1 MNIDINIV
9 GNASNALER
18 IRLESRRATQT
29 ISDLNK
35 SVKNASD
42 SILGMAT
49 QYIAMSK
56 AIDVAKKSISDFTD
70 LQEKTLD
77 IAKTTGLAGAEL
89 EDFTSSLNKLNQDV
103 RGMELD
109 SLYEISA
116 IAGQLGIKG
125 KENLLAFTQSV
136 QRIAK
141 TSKLTAEQAGE
152 GFAKLANSL
161 QEPIK
166 NIEKLTSTFTIL
178 ASSTTASE
186 DKLLDFTQRL
196 AGAGKTLGLTTP
208 QIAGIGATLND
219 VGLTAEVAGTAMS
232 QVFQKILTDTDKLIN
247 TLHLDAKSFKEAIQN
262 EPVKAVE
269 MLLQALG
276 KLDKQARIQALKD
289 LQMSGSG
296 LSSTLLKLSAN
307 TDKLTKNLNIATE
320 GYSKGTYTIDE
331 FNVATKGLAT
341 TQQQLSDQ
349 VKQTSASF
357 GKLLAPSVEKVS
369 QTFILLL
376 KDIQNHNQGVLEAVK
391 VVGGLVVA
399 WKAFNIAMSATPFGR
414 ILAGLTAIL
423 GVAVKIRATML
434 QNEALVKRGEYL
446 LKKEAEY
453 KKSNQYKIDQS
464 KQLEK
469 ANKTILKGIETQTK
483 LLKNASLTAQQRA
496 IIEKNIA
503 KMGQKINTNLIKRR
517 ELLKGIKLPKSI
529 KTDVKVNIPK
539 IKPISVPVVTKGIQ
553 SIEAPKIKP
562 IEAKISTKGV
572 QEYARKSKTLLNR
585 TLEEFQNEVDRVKL
599 PNLGYQLLQLKK
611 ERDNWIKKGV
621 SKDKANELFKI
632 KKAQLYTEERKKALE
647 LAKQEADKQREI
659 AEKQKALNAS
669 IQDKINKNAMSSFS
683 YQLLQL
689 KKERDNL
696 LSKGGDNTKVEA
708 LYQLKVKALKD
719 KKIKQLSEEL
729 KLDKKINKELTKSQ
743 KRLKNLT
750 NELKNISLQGLERG
764 LDNFAK
770 TGEFDFSD
778 VISSGDLKSAN
789 DPLIKALGY
798 TADIISGALS
808 NTPSE
813 FYTRETNV
821 GADNKSVVDSINRL
835 KNDVMINQLS
845 ETRKMLNQLELLNS
859 QFKNISLALA
869 PNGSYMNNPNLGDE
883 QLSYNSFGESIANG
897 VSDLIGNNFASDL
910 IGGLATGLFGSTSK
924 KVEHA
929 GLIFGEQT
937 VDSFL
942 QGVDVQSYQ
951 DIKKKKKAL
960 FGAISSTSYYTNYS
974 EADAQIKEYFQQAI
988 KGQVDI
994 IKQASSIIGQ
1004 NVDEVNN
1011 RILDYKIDIGKL
1023 DLLGKSQE
1031 EINSIIG
1038 GVLGT
1043 QLGNITRS
1051 ALPILEDFKK
1061 ANEDYATTL
1070 IRVSSDYDKA
1080 KKRLKDIGVQVVQLA
1095 DISNK
1100 NGEVYAEAV
1109 RDSITQNEVVS
1120 REVIKSYHNLPKF
1133 LGGGQIEFT
1142 SIKENLSGIGEI
1154 IKGMVGTGDDI
1165 VNAYQTLKDQ
1175 QIKLRAILANQ
1186 NQEVN
1191 NSLLSNFQGLEEYSQ
1206 LQSSFYENFVSDTQ
1220 KIYDLQERLLAIT
1233 TDIPKTK
1240 EEYLQLVRN
1249 QDLTTEQGR
1258 LRYAQLLREQ
1268 NAFLDLIKLQ
1278 DEAQKKNK
1286 ETLVKFSDEW
1296 KDAMK
1301 NVRNK
1306 IQSTIDSIR
1315 GNYEKDSNG
1324 RIQALSDFSR
1334 YRDLLNQA
1342 LADGNKKNIER
1353 YSSRFADTARS
1364 LSGFGNAYKNIS
1376 LRELER
1382 IKREIP
1388 QDKVQKVEVVGD
1400 EKGVALQEA
1409 IYRQLDNNNK
1419 DNSEIK
1425 LLLTRI
1431 FNELN
1436 YNNTKNNNT
1445 LIKG

>member
-1 MNIDINIV
+1 MNIDINVV
-9 GNASNALER
+9 GNASNALEK
-18 IRLESRRATQT
+18 IRLESRRATQAML
-29 ISDLNK
+29 DLNQ
-35 SVKNASD
+35 SVKSTSD

-56 AIDVAKKSISDFTD
+56 AVDVAKKSISDFTD
-70 LQEKTLD
+70 LEEKTLN
-77 IAKTTGLAGAEL
+77 IAKTTGLAGKEL

-103 RGMELD
+103 RGMQLD

-125 KENLLAFTQSV
+125 KDNLLAFTQSV

-196 AGAGKTLGLTTP
+196 AGAGKTLGLTSA

-219 VGLTAEVAGTAMS
+219 VGLSAEVAGTAMS

-276 KLDKQARIQALKD
+276 RLDKQARIQALKD

-307 TDKLTKNLNIATE
+307 TDKLTKNINIATE
-320 GYSKGTYTIDE
+320 GYTKGTYTIDE
-331 FNVATKGLAT
+331 FNIATKGLAT

-376 KDIQNHNQGVLEAVK
+376 KDIQKHNQGVVEAVK

-434 QNEALVKRGEYL
+434 QNEALIKRGEYL

-464 KQLEK
+464 KQLETT
-469 ANKTILKGIETQTK
+469 NKNILKGIEAQTK
-483 LLKNASLTAQQRA
+483 LLKNTSLTAQQRA
-496 IIEKNIA
+496 VIEANIA
-503 KMGQKINTNLIKRR
+503 KMGQKINANLIKRR
-517 ELLKGIKLPKSI
+517 ELLKGIKLPKEIKTEVKIKAPKAPAISKIEAQKIELPKIPESSI
-529 KTDVKVNIPK
+529 KIP
-539 IKPISVPVVTKGIQ
+539 PIR
-553 SIEAPKIKP
+553 
-562 IEAKISTKGV
+562 AKISTKGV
-572 QEYARKSKTLLNR
+572 QEYAQKSKSLLKS
-585 TLEEFQNEVDRVKL
+585 TLEEFQSELSRVKL
-599 PNLGYQLLQLKK
+599 PNFEYKLLQLRK
-611 ERDNWIKKGV
+611 ERDAWIKRGV
-621 SKDKANELFKI
+621 SIEKANELFKI

-647 LAKQEADKQREI
+647 IAKQEADKQREI
-659 AEKQKALNAS
+659 AEKQKAINEQ
-669 IQDKINKNAMSSFS
+669 IQDQINKNSMSSFS

-689 KKERDNL
+689 KQERDNL
-696 LSKGGDNTKVEA
+696 ISKGGDKAKVEA
-708 LYQLKVKALKD
+708 LYQLKVKILKD
-719 KKIKQLSEEL
+719 KKLKQLDEEL
-729 KLDKKINKELTKSQ
+729 KLDKKINKELTTQQ
-743 KRLKNLT
+743 KRLKSLLD
-750 NELKNISLQGLERG
+750 ELKNIALGGLERG

-770 TGEFDFSD
+770 TGNMDFSN
-778 VISSGDLKSAN
+778 VLSSDDLKSAN

-798 TADIISGALS
+798 TADVISGVLS
-808 NTPSE
+808 STPSE
-813 FYTRETNV
+813 FYMRETNV
-821 GADNKSVVDSINRL
+821 GADNRSVVESINKL

-859 QFKNISLALA
+859 QFKNISVALA
-869 PNGSYMNNPNLGDE
+869 PSGTYMNNPNMGDE
-883 QLSYNSFGESIANG
+883 TISYNSVGTSIASG
-897 VSDLIGNNFASDL
+897 VSDILGDNFISDL
-910 IGGLATGLFGSTSK
+910 VGGWATGLFGSTTK

-929 GLIFGEQT
+929 GLVFGEQT

-942 QGVDVQSYQ
+942 QGVDVQTYQ
-951 DIKKKKKAL
+951 DIEKKKKAL
-960 FGAISSTSYYTNYS
+960 FGIISSTSYSTKYG
-974 EADAQIKEYFQQAI
+974 EADEQIKRFFQQSI
-988 KGQVDI
+988 SSQVDLI
-994 IKQASSIIGQ
+994 RQASDILGQ
-1004 NVDEVNN
+1004 NIDKVNE
-1011 RILDYKIDIGKL
+1011 RIADTKIDIGKL
-1023 DLLGKSQE
+1023 DLLGKSQS
-1031 EINSIIG
+1031 EINEIVS
-1038 GVLGT
+1038 GVLST
-1043 QLGNITRS
+1043 QLGNITEN
-1051 ALPILEDFKK
+1051 ALPILDDFKK
-1061 ANEDYATTL
+1061 ASEDYTAAL

-1080 KKRLKDIGVQVVQLA
+1080 KKRLRDIGIQVVQLA
-1095 DISNK
+1095 EINNK

-1109 RDSITQNEVVS
+1109 RQSITRVEETT
-1120 REVIKSYHNLPKF
+1120 R
-1133 LGGGQIEFT
+1133 GA
-1142 SIKENLSGIGEI
+1142 LSGIGEI
-1154 IKGMVGTGDDI
+1154 IKSMVGTGDDI
-1165 VNAYQTLKDQ
+1165 INAYQELQDQ

-1191 NSLLSNFQGLEEYSQ
+1191 TSILENFAGMEEYSR

-1249 QDLTTEQGR
+1249 QDLTTEIGR
-1258 LRYAQLLREQ
+1258 EKYAQLLREQ
-1268 NAFLDLIKLQ
+1268 DAFLDLIKLQ
-1278 DEAQKKNK
+1278 EEAQKKNK
-1286 ETLVKFSDEW
+1286 ETLVKFSEEW
-1296 KDAMK
+1296 KDAMDS
-1301 NVRNK
+1301 VRNK
-1306 IQSTIDSIR
+1306 IQGAIDSIR
-1315 GNYEKDSNG
+1315 GSYSKDKTG

-1342 LADGNKKNIER
+1342 IYTGNRDDIDR
-1353 YSSRFADTARS
+1353 YSSRFADTAKS
-1364 LSGFGNAYKNIS
+1364 LAGFGDAYKNIS

-1382 IKREIP
+1382 VKREIP
-1388 QDKVQKVEVVGD
+1388 QDKVQKVEVVSD
-1400 EKGVALQEA
+1400 EKGIALQEA
-1409 IYRQLDNNNK
+1409 IYRQLDGNSK

-1425 LLLTRI
+1425 MLLTRI
-1431 FNELN
+1431 LNELN
-1436 YNNTKNNNT
+1436 YSNTKDNKT

>member
-29 ISDLNK
+29 ISDLNN
-35 SVKNASD
+35 SIRNASD
-42 SILGMAT
+42 SIIGMAS

-56 AIDVAKKSISDFTD
+56 AVDVAKKSISDFTD

-77 IAKTTGLAGAEL
+77 IAKTTGLAGKEL

-103 RGMELD
+103 RGMQLD

-125 KENLLAFTQSV
+125 KENLLEFTQSV

-196 AGAGKTLGLTTP
+196 AGAGKTLGLTTA

-232 QVFQKILTDTDKLIN
+232 QVFQKILTDTDKLVN
-247 TLHLDAKSFKEAIQN
+247 TLHLDAKSFKDAIQN

-307 TDKLTKNLNIATE
+307 TDKLTRNIGIATD
-320 GYSKGTYTIDE
+320 GYNKGTYTINE
-331 FNVATKGLAT
+331 FSIATKGLAT

-349 VKQTSASF
+349 IKQTSASF

-376 KDIQNHNQGVLEAVK
+376 KDIQKHNQGVVEAVK

-399 WKAFNIAMSATPFGR
+399 WKAFNVAMSASPFGR

-434 QNEALVKRGEYL
+434 QNEELVKQGEIL

-464 KQLEK
+464 KQLEST
-469 ANKTILKGIETQTK
+469 NKNILKSIEAQTK
-483 LLKNASLTAQQRA
+483 LLKSSSLTDKQRA
-496 IIEKNIA
+496 TIEANIA
-503 KMGQKINTNLIKRR
+503 KMGQKINSNIIKRR
-517 ELLKGIKLPKSI
+517 ELLKGIKLPKEI
-529 KTDVKVNIPK
+529 KTDVKINVPK
-539 IKPISVPVVTKGIQ
+539 IKP
-553 SIEAPKIKP
+553 IEAPKIKP

-572 QEYARKSKTLLNR
+572 QEYAHKSKSLLNR

-599 PNLGYQLLQLKK
+599 PNLGYKLLQLEK

-621 SKDKANELFKI
+621 SEDKANELFRI

-647 LAKQEADKQREI
+647 LAKQEAIKQSEI
-659 AEKQKALNAS
+659 AKEQKELNAS
-669 IQDKINKNAMSSFS
+669 IQDQINKNTMSSFS

-689 KKERDNL
+689 KKERDSL
-696 LSKGGDNTKVEA
+696 LAKGGDKAKVEE

-719 KKIKQLSEEL
+719 KKIKQLGEEL
-729 KLDKKINKELTKSQ
+729 KLDKKINKELTKQQ
-743 KRLKNLT
+743 KRLKGLVG
-750 NELKNISLQGLERG
+750 ELKNISLKGLERG

-770 TGEFDFSD
+770 TGELNFSN
-778 VISSGDLKSAN
+778 VLSSDDLKSAN

-821 GADNKSVVDSINRL
+821 GADNTAVVDSINRL

-845 ETRKMLNQLELLNS
+845 ETKKMLSQLELLNS
-859 QFKNISLALA
+859 QFKNISIALA
-869 PNGSYMNNPNLGDE
+869 PNGTYMNNPNLGDE
-883 QLSYNSFGESIANG
+883 TISYNSIGTSIASG
-897 VSDLIGNNFASDL
+897 VSDILGNNFASDL

-929 GLIFGEQT
+929 GLVFGEQT
-937 VDSFL
+937 VSSFL
-942 QGVDVQSYQ
+942 QGVDVQAYQ

-960 FGAISSTSYYTNYS
+960 FGVISSTSYSTSYS
-974 EADAQIKEYFQQAI
+974 EADAQVKEYFQQAI

-994 IKQASSIIGQ
+994 IKQASSIMGQ
-1004 NVDEVNN
+1004 NIEAVNE
-1011 RILDYKIDIGKL
+1011 RISGYKIDIGKL
-1023 DLLGKSQE
+1023 ELLGKSQE
-1031 EINSIIG
+1031 EINSIIS

-1043 QLGNITRS
+1043 QLANITKS
-1051 ALPILEDFKK
+1051 ALPILADFKK
-1061 ANEDYATTL
+1061 ANEDYATAL
-1070 IRVSSDYDKA
+1070 VRVSSDYEKA

-1095 DISNK
+1095 EISNK

-1109 RDSITQNEVVS
+1109 RDSLTRFEASNVS
-1120 REVIKSYHNLPKF
+1120 DK
-1133 LGGGQIEFT
+1133 
-1142 SIKENLSGIGEI
+1142 LSGIGEI

-1175 QIKLRAILANQ
+1175 QVKLRAILANQ

-1191 NSLLSNFQGLEEYSQ
+1191 NSLLSNFQGIEEYSQ
-1206 LQSSFYENFVSDTQ
+1206 LQSSFYDNFVSDTQ

-1240 EEYLQLVRN
+1240 EQYLQLVRN

-1258 LRYAQLLREQ
+1258 LKYAQLLREQ

-1296 KDAMK
+1296 KDVMK
-1301 NVRNK
+1301 GVREK

-1315 GNYEKDSNG
+1315 GNYSKDSNG

-1342 LADGNKKNIER
+1342 LADGNKKDIER

-1382 IKREIP
+1382 VKREIP
-1388 QDKVQKVEVVGD
+1388 QDKVQKVEVVSD

-1409 IYRQLDNNNK
+1409 IYKQLDGNTK

-1431 FNELN
+1431 YNELN